1 MTKHDGLSTGAS
13 SGIDEASELFTQR
26 QMQSGDRNNVAEL
39 LARKSISVST
49 DRKAT

>member
-1 MTKHDGLSTGAS
+1 MTNHDRLSTEAT

-39 LARKSISVST
+39 LA
-49 DRKAT
+49 